1 MIPRDNR
8 QAPHRD
14 LLATYLEEVLNTRH
28 ELVQMGKRIDWAT
41 CEQHFGRLY
50 AVESGR
56 PWAAHP
62 IARRLAAGHRQSLTR
77 YNNRKLTLVAP

>member
-14 LLATYLEEVLNTRH
+14 LLATYLEDILNTRH
-28 ELVQMGKRIDWAT
+28 ELVQMGKRTDWKA

-50 AVESGR
+50 AIESGR
-56 PWAAHP
+56 PELL
-62 IARRLAAGHRQSLTR
+62 IRLHVDLYQGTGNH
-77 YNNRKLTLVAP
+77 